1 MSQDKKP
8 YRINGK
14 DIVVLAENVL
24 YDGNIEGVADAQS
37 AIDNLGS
44 RLQVVEDGGGGGGTT
59 SLKILTIG
67 NSFCQN
73 LFLYY
78 QYNLLGNLGISNV
91 TIYNLFRGG
100 MSPAGWW
107 TAWDDT
113 NTKGSVEYYCGPH
126 ITAMDSFAG
135 SAATAYDA
143 VSATDW
149 DVIILQQYHT
159 AAPDYDT
166 LLPSL
171 AHLVAHIR
179 EACPN
184 RKVRVGMNME
194 WPRSIDSL
202 ANNGPKGILG
212 YEAIVEEIKA
222 AYDGGNLDFI
232 VPNGTA
238 IMNAA
243 YNSTLNTLMPSG
255 SSYASDRTAEAGG
268 TSHTANPLLLS
279 QRTASYGNDRLHL
292 ANGVGKYVIAGCFF
306 EAVIRPILG
315 KSIVESTYTASAD
328 SGDTG
333 SIAVTASNRGLCH
346 AAALY
351 AVANPFTRSEL
362 NAKNF

>member
-1 MSQDKKP
+1 MSTNKKP

-14 DIVVLAENVL
+14 DVVVLAENAV
-24 YDGNIEGVADAQS
+24 YNGSIEGVTDAQS
-37 AIDNLGS
+37 AIDNLDS
-44 RLQVVEDGGGGGGTT
+44 RLQVVEGEGGGGSGTPS

-67 NSFCQN
+67 NSFCYN
-73 LFLYY
+73 LFFYMSGVLS
-78 QYNLLGNLGISNV
+78 NLGISNV
-91 TIYNLFRGG
+91 TCYNLYHGG
-100 MSPAGWW
+100 MTPAGWW
-107 TAWDDT
+107 DYW
-113 NTKGSVEYYCGPH
+113 NREQNGGVEYYCGPH

-149 DVIILQQYHT
+149 DVIILQQFHT
-159 AAPDYDT
+159 NAPSYAS
-166 LLPSL
+166 LLPNI

-179 EACPN
+179 QACPN
-184 RKVRVGMNME
+184 RKVKVGMNME
-194 WPRSIDSL
+194 WPRSIDSA

-255 SSYASDRTAEAGG
+255 SSYASDRSAEAGG
-268 TSHTANPLLLS
+268 TTHAENPLLLS
-279 QRTASYGNDRLHL
+279 QITKNYGNDKLHL
-292 ANGVGKYVIAGCFF
+292 ANGVGLYVIAGCFV
-306 EAVIRPILG
+306 EAVIRPLLG
-315 KSIVESTYTASAD
+315 KSIVDSTYTASAY
-328 SGDTG
+328 SSDTG
-333 SIAVTASNRGLCH
+333 SIAVTAENRGLCH